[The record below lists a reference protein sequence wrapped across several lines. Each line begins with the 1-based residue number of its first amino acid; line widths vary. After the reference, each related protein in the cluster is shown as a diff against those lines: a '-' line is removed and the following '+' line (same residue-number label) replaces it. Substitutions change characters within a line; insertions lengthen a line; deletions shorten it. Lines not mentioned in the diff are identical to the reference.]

1 MSAWVKKSYSGM
13 GVSIAYSL
21 YCPSDTNGENV
32 PIAIYFCPS
41 YNCMKIPEKLTHESW
56 QCKHPSFVLV
66 PDCTTQTHWNEP
78 IPGKALHDLIFMLS
92 RKYNIDVCQVYLIGN
107 GNGADIV
114 WYLISHYPR
123 FFAAAI
129 PIAGCADP
137 YMARNAKYVPIWAFH
152 AVDDDITSPLGSG
165 LDGHACPCGSKRLVD
180 ALQTVGSQLV
190 KYTKLYPV
198 KRTRERV
205 AFKPTSPV
213 YGR

>member
-1 MSAWVKKSYSGM
+1 
-13 GVSIAYSL
+13 
-21 YCPSDTNGENV
+21 
-32 PIAIYFCPS
+32 
-41 YNCMKIPEKLTHESW
+41 
-56 QCKHPSFVLV
+56 
-66 PDCTTQTHWNEP
+66 
-78 IPGKALHDLIFMLS
+78 MLS

-165 LDGHACPCGSKRLVD
+165 GLPPIVVPKRELVNAD
-180 ALQTVGSQLV
+180 FRHENLCYCLAVS
-190 KYTKLYPV
+190 
-198 KRTRERV
+198 
-205 AFKPTSPV
+205 
-213 YGR
+213 